1 VLRGHS
7 GLEALG
13 GGSFEEVVRPPLGN
27 CSINT
32 RAAICALPIHLV
44 HLELALTAKAQRLQ
58 RLGTS
63 DLRLIAARACENLA
77 MCSWQYS
84 DSEAKSRRSSRHNR

>member
-27 CSINT
+27 CSLNT
-32 RAAICALPIHLV
+32 HWSGPQAVASYTDVQGCAWSHTNPVPGGHV
-44 HLELALTAKAQRLQ
+44 NKNASTGEK
-58 RLGTS
+58 
-63 DLRLIAARACENLA
+63 LRLRAT
-77 MCSWQYS
+77 
-84 DSEAKSRRSSRHNR
+84 SERF

>member
-32 RAAICALPIHLV
+32 YIAQAQAGSRGVLPDTVSGGVLRANGRGFGPTV
-44 HLELALTAKAQRLQ
+44 DRL
-58 RLGTS
+58 S
-63 DLRLIAARACENLA
+63 PLRCV
-77 MCSWQYS
+77 
-84 DSEAKSRRSSRHNR
+84 